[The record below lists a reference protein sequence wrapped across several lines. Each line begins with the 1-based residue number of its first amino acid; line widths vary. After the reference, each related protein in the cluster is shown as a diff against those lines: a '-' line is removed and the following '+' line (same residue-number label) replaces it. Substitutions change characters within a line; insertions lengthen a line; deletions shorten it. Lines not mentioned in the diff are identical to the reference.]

1 MILPEAARPPGGC
14 GELTL
19 EDLYR
24 DNIIDHYQ
32 NPRNYGTLEHP
43 DISYEDSNPVC
54 GDEIR
59 MDLKTQDGRVVEAR
73 FQGHGCS
80 ISQASA
86 SMLTEEIIGKTL
98 EEVKQIDKQ
107 YLLDLLGIPL
117 GPVRLK
123 CALLSLKVLK
133 AGAYGLHG
141 WPGEDEE

>member
-1 MILPEAARPPGGC
+1 V
-14 GELTL
+14 

-43 DISYEDSNPVC
+43 DVSYEDSNPVC
-54 GDEIR
+54 GDELRI
-59 MDLKTQDGRVVEAR
+59 DLQVKDNTVVDAR
-73 FQGHGCS
+73 FSGHGCS

-107 YLLDLLGIPL
+107 YLLDMLGIPL

-141 WPGEDEE
+141 WPGEDDE

>member
-1 MILPEAARPPGGC
+1 V
-14 GELTL
+14 

-32 NPRNYGTLEHP
+32 NPRNYGMLEHP

-54 GDEIR
+54 GDELRI
-59 MDLKTQDGRVVEAR
+59 DLKTQDGRVVDAR

-86 SMLTEEIIGKTL
+86 SMLTEEIVGKTL
-98 EEVKQIDKQ
+98 EEIKQIDKQ
-107 YLLDLLGIPL
+107 YLLDMLGIPL

-141 WPGEDEE
+141 WPGDDDE

>member
-1 MILPEAARPPGGC
+1 M
-14 GELTL
+14 

-59 MDLKTQDGRVVEAR
+59 MDLQIRDGRVTDAR
-73 FQGHGCS
+73 FNGHGCS

-107 YLLDLLGIPL
+107 YLLDMLGIPL

-141 WPGEDEE
+141 WPGEDDE